1 MKLILMTLPSV
12 EIGLETYV
20 KIVSSIVEM
29 LETAMKGQKKQK
41 MLLIL
46 RVIQFVSCVVSSNSK
61 EIL

>member
-12 EIGLETYV
+12 EIGLETYM

>member
-1 MKLILMTLPSV
+1 MTLPSV
-12 EIGLETYV
+12 EIGLETYM

>member
-1 MKLILMTLPSV
+1 MTLPSV